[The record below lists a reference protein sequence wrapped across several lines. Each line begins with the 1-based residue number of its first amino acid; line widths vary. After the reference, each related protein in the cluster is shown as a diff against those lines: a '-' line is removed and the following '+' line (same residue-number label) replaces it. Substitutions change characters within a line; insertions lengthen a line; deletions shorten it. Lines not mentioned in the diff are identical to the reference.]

1 MIVSI
6 SRLTVRAVLKGQT
19 FKANPLPITTNGT
32 LAPMRLMVICKG
44 LVNSSF
50 GREIFIKK
58 IKERV

>member
-19 FKANPLPITTNGT
+19 FKALPITTNGT

-44 LVNSSF
+44 LVSSSF